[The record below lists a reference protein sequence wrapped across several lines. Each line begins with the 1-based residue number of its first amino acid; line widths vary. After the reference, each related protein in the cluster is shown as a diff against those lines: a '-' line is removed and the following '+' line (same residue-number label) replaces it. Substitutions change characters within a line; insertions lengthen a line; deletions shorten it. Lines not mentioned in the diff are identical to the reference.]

1 MTLFHETGWAKIN
14 LALHVRARR
23 ADGYHEIETLFA
35 FVDGG
40 DAIAAAVSDADEL
53 TIDGPFGDGLS
64 AGADN
69 LVLRVLALLRDRY
82 GAARVP
88 PLAVRLTKT
97 LPVAAG
103 IGGGSADAAAMVRLV
118 RAHFLPDVGEAALA
132 RLVGTLGADIAACV
146 ASATCLGVGTGA
158 ELSPVPELALGGTPV
173 LLVNPR
179 APVATGPVF
188 AAWDGTDR
196 GPLFTGADLRAQLFA
211 ARNDLQRP
219 AIAQCPAIADIL
231 TELGG
236 LGPWLARMS
245 GSGATCFALFDAPA
259 ERDTAATEL
268 AVRHPGWWQMAG
280 ALR

>member
-103 IGGGSADAAAMVRLV
+103 IGGGSADAAAMARLV

-158 ELSPVPELALGGTPV
+158 QLSPVPELALGGTPV

-196 GPLFTGADLRAQLFA
+196 GPLLTGADLRAQLFA

>member
-40 DAIAAAVSDADEL
+40 DAIAAAVSDADDL
-53 TIDGPFGDGLS
+53 TIEGPFGDGLS

-103 IGGGSADAAAMVRLV
+103 IGGGSADAAAMARLV
-118 RAHFLPDVGEAALA
+118 RAHFLPDVGDAALA

-259 ERDTAATEL
+259 ERNAAAAAI
-268 AVRHPGWWQMAG
+268 AVRHPGWWQMTG